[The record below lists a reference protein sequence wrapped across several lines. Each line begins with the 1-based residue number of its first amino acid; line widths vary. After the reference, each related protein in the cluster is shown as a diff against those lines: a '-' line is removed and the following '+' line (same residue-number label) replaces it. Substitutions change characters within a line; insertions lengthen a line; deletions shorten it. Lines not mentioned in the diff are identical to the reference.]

1 MKEHEKEK
9 FVDYS
14 KMSQAQ
20 VIMHHFRQFD
30 QNNDGKVDG
39 LEIYKKIQM
48 ENGKMIVM
56 ISFSQILVLIS
67 FSS

>member
-1 MKEHEKEK
+1 MKEHEKED

-14 KMSQAQ
+14 KMTQAQ

-30 QNNDGKVDG
+30 QNNDKKVDG

-48 ENGKMIVM
+48 ENGKCY
-56 ISFSQILVLIS
+56 
-67 FSS
+67 

>member
-14 KMSQAQ
+14 KMTQGQ
-20 VIMHHFRQFD
+20 VIMQHFRQFD

-39 LEIYKKIQM
+39 LEIYKKIQI
-48 ENGKMIVM
+48 ENGKW
-56 ISFSQILVLIS
+56 
-67 FSS
+67 

>member
-14 KMSQAQ
+14 KMTQAQ
-20 VIMHHFRQFD
+20 VIMQHFRQFD

-48 ENGKMIVM
+48 ETGKWY
-56 ISFSQILVLIS
+56 
-67 FSS
+67 